1 MLQRI
6 HQTFRVQ
13 LLRDVLLPRALDD
26 QVLNTLS
33 SMTFVNNTNVINWLA
48 CQQGDLVQALY
59 VVALLCFA
67 ATPVVARVAAP
78 DNRWLSGWM
87 RLMAA
92 RSCLRKTTNPKLPPT
107 MLSWTP

>member
-67 ATPVVARVAAP
+67 PTPVVATEF
-78 DNRWLSGWM
+78 SGANV
-87 RLMAA
+87 RGPGA
-92 RSCLRKTTNPKLPPT
+92 RSVLERPAGAADSHPRAIACGSHAR
-107 MLSWTP
+107 